1 MNLSSWEKKSTR
13 KTKAQSNFIWAMLQ
27 EQREGGRGKDR
38 KLHAILSVEEESKQ
52 IA

>member
-1 MNLSSWEKKSTR
+1 
-13 KTKAQSNFIWAMLQ
+13 MLQ